1 MKPYLNMVY
10 VGEGKHISG
19 YVVPSSK
26 LKVKKLRDE
35 SSETVSRKKIDID
48 GSSVNQSEPKRSNS
62 NKERRG
68 RNSSVQN
75 TDSVDNTG
83 ELIEVTQTIKA
94 SYEKMKALWD
104 KFKVPSQHR

>member
-35 SSETVSRKKIDID
+35 SSETVSRKKIDTD
-48 GSSVNQSEPKRSNS
+48 GTSVNHRESKRANS

-68 RNSSVQN
+68 RN
-75 TDSVDNTG
+75 
-83 ELIEVTQTIKA
+83 
-94 SYEKMKALWD
+94 
-104 KFKVPSQHR
+104 

>member
-35 SSETVSRKKIDID
+35 SSETVSRKKIDTD
-48 GSSVNQSEPKRSNS
+48 GTSVSHSESKRANS

-68 RNSSVQN
+68 RN
-75 TDSVDNTG
+75 
-83 ELIEVTQTIKA
+83 
-94 SYEKMKALWD
+94 
-104 KFKVPSQHR
+104 